1 MCVLK
6 GLVSECFWF
15 DIGYRNLK
23 WFLVP
28 NEVEDLGVRGVMGWG
43 EGKIFTGRICLV
55 DPCNGAK

>member
-1 MCVLK
+1 MGVAMIVRDSPLIILIHVGMCVLK

-28 NEVEDLGVRGVMGWG
+28 N
-43 EGKIFTGRICLV
+43 
-55 DPCNGAK
+55 